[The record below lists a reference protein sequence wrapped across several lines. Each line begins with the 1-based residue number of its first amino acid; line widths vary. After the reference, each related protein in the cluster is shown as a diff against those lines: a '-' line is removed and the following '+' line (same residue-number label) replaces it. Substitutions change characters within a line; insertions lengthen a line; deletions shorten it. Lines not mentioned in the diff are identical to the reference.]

1 MADGGHSFV
10 KKTFHKPTYCHHCSD
25 LLWGLIQQGYICEVC
40 NFIIHERCVTNV
52 VTPCSGIAPCIIK
65 NPVAHCWSEPTHHK
79 RKFCT
84 VCRKRLDETPAVH
97 CLVCEYFAHI
107 ECQDFAVPDCTENA
121 TYVPGKELLNVK
133 HQHHWREGN
142 LPSTSK
148 CAYCKKT
155 CWSSECLTGYRCE
168 WCGMTTH
175 AGCRMYLP
183 TECNFGILQPI
194 YLPPHSVSI
203 PRTEVPIEAII
214 GVQVKS
220 KTTLV
225 RDYSCPSP
233 DLSAGSGPGSGTV
246 PGVVCLRE
254 LLELHRQRLEQSKQ
268 HFLLSSPPTPTSCG
282 SISLCHSPTPS
293 LTVGETS
300 TELEPDRECHDDQ
313 EEDEDEDYV
322 ATEADSALQLT
333 TSTSNVLGPLQ
344 KSPSTNSSLHLLYT
358 SIFRKLGHGRRRRK
372 RGGGISQSEE
382 DDEEE
387 EDEDEVDG
395 GVCDISG
402 GDISDDYDHC
412 DVALRRRERA
422 ARRQPREVSETD
434 YHGDAEM
441 ETAPRESCYE
451 TSDTGGDLTNT
462 DELDS
467 SMNLIS
473 NLSYNSSNSN
483 TSHASRAA
491 HPPTAAAAATGTAA
505 ATAIATATA
514 TATASGKNPNP
525 KTGAAPAAKP
535 KPKTILSV
543 SKHKHKVAGKGGSLS
558 SPNSSDCSSA
568 SPSAMASGSLTHTL
582 LQLSPVGRSKSFQEP
597 GVSVSRYKKYGRGL
611 FRRRSKRSP
620 KNTAGSGV
628 AGAGGGVKSNYSL
641 DRLSQN
647 IEITIQDEDGNYR
660 PYDDNYHMLARRT
673 AGHDATDVD
682 DDVCFDDLYLDDRPG
697 GQSDDLAAFAGD
709 ISDGGASSRSR
720 ASDASDG
727 HVLGRLL
734 RHVRG
739 LSVGWRKPRY
749 QKRRARSISEEFSSG
764 DTPRFKDEESASK
777 TESGHGPSSGGGE
790 RGGGGA
796 SGSGGGGGGGGGG
809 SSTAGG
815 SAAPSGGGGGGG
827 GGGSGHYSRPDSAS
841 HKSDAKSDAKMER
854 DREKKEKEREEK
866 DIEMIK
872 VFDGNNSF
880 RRQQYRVIIVQRT
893 YTLEQLLTTALRA
906 FHITR
911 DPQAF
916 YLTDLYAPAGMEDT
930 PMLDP
935 TPVLSLVHLEGK
947 RPAIY
952 LRFHDKE
959 KGHVRVYPGKLQCAM
974 EDPYVSVPVD
984 NNTVIKDL
992 IRDAL
997 DKFGLQ
1003 DNQIQDYRCSE
1014 VLLDRGVTERI
1025 LSWNERPW
1033 DITKQL
1039 GKDSI
1044 RQMELMRFY
1053 MQHKQDPHGPNI
1065 ALFVGNLPTGL
1076 SQRNYEQILNKYVTD
1091 ENKFISIGPIYYEYG
1106 SVVLTFEDAQKAV
1119 RAFYNLRETIIE
1131 DKKLLVLLL
1140 PNIEPSMVPS
1150 DVRPLLVFVN
1160 VKSGGC
1166 QGLELI
1172 SSFRKLL
1179 NPYQVFDLD
1188 NGGPLPGL
1196 YVFRQITNYK
1206 ILVCGGDGTIGWVLQ
1221 CLDNVGQDSECSS
1234 PPCAIVPLGT
1244 GNDLARV
1251 LCWGSGYTGG
1261 EDPLNLLRDVIEAE
1275 EIRLDRWT
1283 VVFHPEDK
1291 PEEPAMKAPSQ
1302 TTGKKKKAHQAHLSQ
1317 SQSQQ
1322 TNQHHQLPALT
1333 SSDISGG
1340 AQNEDNSQIFVMNNY
1355 FGIGIDADLCLDFHN
1370 AREENPNQ
1378 FNSRLRNKG
1387 YYVKMGLR
1395 KIVGRKAVKDLHK
1408 ELRLEVDGKIVELP
1422 PVDGIIILNILSW
1435 GSGANPWGPDKD
1447 DQFSTPNH
1455 YDGMLEVVGVTGVVH
1470 LGQIQS
1476 GIRTAMRIAQGGH
1489 IKIHLN
1495 TDMPVQVDGEPWIQS
1510 PGDVVVLK
1518 SALKATMLKKNKL
1531 KMKRRNT
1538 EPTMLVAGSSA
1549 TPQLSLALPPSV
1561 DEAVDGAV
1569 GDGGTGNNTD
1579 F

>member
-40 NFIIHERCVTNV
+40 NFIIHERCVSSV

-220 KTTLV
+220 KTSLV
-225 RDYSCPSP
+225 RDYSCP
-233 DLSAGSGPGSGTV
+233 
-246 PGVVCLRE
+246 
-254 LLELHRQRLEQSKQ
+254 
-268 HFLLSSPPTPTSCG
+268 
-282 SISLCHSPTPS
+282 
-293 LTVGETS
+293 
-300 TELEPDRECHDDQ
+300 
-313 EEDEDEDYV
+313 
-322 ATEADSALQLT
+322 
-333 TSTSNVLGPLQ
+333 
-344 KSPSTNSSLHLLYT
+344 
-358 SIFRKLGHGRRRRK
+358 
-372 RGGGISQSEE
+372 
-382 DDEEE
+382 
-387 EDEDEVDG
+387 
-395 GVCDISG
+395 
-402 GDISDDYDHC
+402 
-412 DVALRRRERA
+412 
-422 ARRQPREVSETD
+422 
-434 YHGDAEM
+434 
-441 ETAPRESCYE
+441 
-451 TSDTGGDLTNT
+451 
-462 DELDS
+462 
-467 SMNLIS
+467 
-473 NLSYNSSNSN
+473 
-483 TSHASRAA
+483 
-491 HPPTAAAAATGTAA
+491 
-505 ATAIATATA
+505 
-514 TATASGKNPNP
+514 
-525 KTGAAPAAKP
+525 
-535 KPKTILSV
+535 
-543 SKHKHKVAGKGGSLS
+543 
-558 SPNSSDCSSA
+558 
-568 SPSAMASGSLTHTL
+568 
-582 LQLSPVGRSKSFQEP
+582 
-597 GVSVSRYKKYGRGL
+597 
-611 FRRRSKRSP
+611 
-620 KNTAGSGV
+620 
-628 AGAGGGVKSNYSL
+628 
-641 DRLSQN
+641 
-647 IEITIQDEDGNYR
+647 
-660 PYDDNYHMLARRT
+660 
-673 AGHDATDVD
+673 
-682 DDVCFDDLYLDDRPG
+682 
-697 GQSDDLAAFAGD
+697 
-709 ISDGGASSRSR
+709 
-720 ASDASDG
+720 
-727 HVLGRLL
+727 
-734 RHVRG
+734 
-739 LSVGWRKPRY
+739 
-749 QKRRARSISEEFSSG
+749 RSISEEFSSG

-777 TESGHGPSSGGGE
+777 AESGHGPSSGG
-790 RGGGGA
+790 A
-796 SGSGGGGGGGGGG
+796 VGGGGGGGCGGAGG
-809 SSTAGG
+809 SSAAGAAASVAGG
-815 SAAPSGGGGGGG
+815 SSGHYRPDS
-827 GGGSGHYSRPDSAS
+827 GSGH
-841 HKSDAKSDAKMER
+841 KSDKSEK

-935 TPVLSLVHLEGK
+935 TPVLNLVHLEGK

-952 LRFHDKE
+952 LRFHDRDR
-959 KGHVRVYPGKLQCAM
+959 GHVRVYPGKLQCSM
-974 EDPYVSVPVD
+974 LEDPYVSVPVD
-984 NNTVIKDL
+984 NSTVIKDL

-1033 DITKQL
+1033 DIMKQL

-1106 SVVLTFEDAQKAV
+1106 SVVLTFEDSMKAV

-1188 NGGPLPGL
+1188 NGGPLPGYVPLIHLFMYHPLIFVVLHHVRSL

-1317 SQSQQ
+1317 SQQ

-1395 KIVGRKAVKDLHK
+1395 KIVGRKAVKDLQK

-1538 EPTMLVAGSSA
+1538 EPTMMVAGSA
-1549 TPQLSLALPPSV
+1549 APPLSLALPPSV
-1561 DEAVDGAV
+1561 GEVGVAGEGAE
-1569 GDGGTGNNTD
+1569 GDGGTNNTD

>member
-40 NFIIHERCVTNV
+40 NFIIHERCVSSV

-220 KTTLV
+220 KTSLV

-233 DLSAGSGPGSGTV
+233 ELGAEAAAGEVGGAAAGSR
-246 PGVVCLRE
+246 LKE

-268 HFLLSSPPTPTSCG
+268 NFLLSTPPTPTSCG
-282 SISLCHSPTPS
+282 SISLCVSPTPS
-293 LTVGETS
+293 LIVDSSSLPAGEREREQEPELELEQDDPEHDREFDDDDYELQCNTA
-300 TELEPDRECHDDQ
+300 TEL
-313 EEDEDEDYV
+313 
-322 ATEADSALQLT
+322 DSGLQLT
-333 TSTSNVLGPLQ
+333 TTTTTLSSSAPPGPLQ
-344 KSPSTNSSLHLLYT
+344 KSPSANSSLHLLYT
-358 SIFRKLGHGRRRRK
+358 SLFRKLAHGQARRQRRRRDA
-372 RGGGISQSEE
+372 SQSEQE
-382 DDEEE
+382 EYDVDD
-387 EDEDEVDG
+387 DADADVDG

-402 GDISDDYDHC
+402 GELSDEYDHC
-412 DVALRRRERA
+412 DVSLRKRCSRRP
-422 ARRQPREVSETD
+422 ARDVSETD
-434 YHGDAEM
+434 YHGDVELDA
-441 ETAPRESCYE
+441 APTRESCYE
-451 TSDTGGDLTNT
+451 TSDTGGELTNT
-462 DELDS
+462 DDLDS

-483 TSHASRAA
+483 TSNTSGQARRTGQALQSRPQPASVAA
-491 HPPTAAAAATGTAA
+491 CGTAS
-505 ATAIATATA
+505 TAIGSAKGVTTPTTGAGQA
-514 TATASGKNPNP
+514 LSVLAGRNP
-525 KTGAAPAAKP
+525 KTAALPKAKP
-535 KPKTILSV
+535 KPKPKSILSAP
-543 SKHKHKVAGKGGSLS
+543 KHTKGGSAS

-568 SPSAMASGSLTHTL
+568 SPALAPV
-582 LQLSPVGRSKSFQEP
+582 SPVGRSKSFQEP
-597 GVSVSRYKKYGRGL
+597 GVARYKKYGRGL
-611 FRRRSKRSP
+611 FQRRRSKRSP
-620 KNTAGSGV
+620 KSGT
-628 AGAGGGVKSNYSL
+628 KSNYSL

-647 IEITIQDEDGNYR
+647 IEITIQDEDGNLR
-660 PYDDNYHMLARRT
+660 PYDENFHALASLRLPLDT
-673 AGHDATDVD
+673 DAEAY
-682 DDVCFDDLYLDDRPG
+682 DDVEYEELYLDDRPR
-697 GQSDDLAAFAGD
+697 GQSGDDIAGD

-720 ASDASDG
+720 ASDVDGSAQG

-734 RHVRG
+734 RRVRG
-739 LSVGWRKPRY
+739 LSAGWRKPRY

-764 DTPRFKDEESASK
+764 DAPRFKDEESLGKA
-777 TESGHGPSSGGGE
+777 ESSHGMSAGGGGSSSGGGGA
-790 RGGGGA
+790 GGGVA
-796 SGSGGGGGGGGGG
+796 SGGGG
-809 SSTAGG
+809 SST
-815 SAAPSGGGGGGG
+815 STHYRPESSG
-827 GGGSGHYSRPDSAS
+827 
-841 HKSDAKSDAKMER
+841 HKSDKSEK

-880 RRQQYRVIIVQRT
+880 RRQQYRAIIVQRT

-916 YLTDLYAPAGMEDT
+916 YLTDLYAAAGMEDA
-930 PMLDP
+930 PLQDP
-935 TPVLSLVHLEGK
+935 TPVLNLTHVEGK
-947 RPAIY
+947 RPAMY
-952 LRFHDKE
+952 LRFHDRDR
-959 KGHVRVYPGKLQCAM
+959 GHVRVYPGKLQCSL

-984 NNTVIKDL
+984 NTTVIKDL

-1033 DITKQL
+1033 DIMKQL

-1091 ENKFISIGPIYYEYG
+1091 ENKFTSIGPIYYEYG
-1106 SVVLTFEDAQKAV
+1106 SVVLTFEDSQKAV

-1261 EDPLNLLRDVIEAE
+1261 EDPLNMLRDVIEAE

-1302 TTGKKKKAHQAHLSQ
+1302 TT
-1317 SQSQQ
+1317 
-1322 TNQHHQLPALT
+1322 
-1333 SSDISGG
+1333 GG

-1395 KIVGRKAVKDLHK
+1395 KIVGRKTVKDLQK
-1408 ELRLEVDGKIVELP
+1408 ELRLEVDGKVVELP

-1538 EPTMLVAGSSA
+1538 EPTMLVAGAA

-1561 DEAVDGAV
+1561 GEV
-1569 GDGGTGNNTD
+1569 GDAAEADAGPNNTD

>member
-40 NFIIHERCVTNV
+40 NFIIHERCVSSV

-175 AGCRMYLP
+175 AGCRVYLP

-233 DLSAGSGPGSGTV
+233 DLSAGSGAASCSPIPGTGT
-246 PGVVCLRE
+246 GSAGLGLKE
-254 LLELHRQRLEQSKQ
+254 LLELHRQRREQSKQ
-268 HFLLSSPPTPTSCG
+268 HFLLSTPPTPTSCG
-282 SISLCHSPTPS
+282 SHSLCHSPTPS
-293 LTVGETS
+293 LLTVGETS
-300 TELEPDRECHDDQ
+300 NDADQDHDRDQPEEELE
-313 EEDEDEDYV
+313 EEN
-322 ATEADSALQLT
+322 TEQDSALQLT
-333 TSTSNVLGPLQ
+333 TSTSNMMCASNLQ
-344 KSPSTNSSLHLLYT
+344 KSPSANSSLHLLYT
-358 SIFRKLGHGRRRRK
+358 SLFRKLGQGKRRRK
-372 RGGGISQSEE
+372 RGSGGGGISPS
-382 DDEEE
+382 
-387 EDEDEVDG
+387 EDEDDVDG

-402 GDISDDYDHC
+402 GDLSDDYDHC
-412 DVALRRRERA
+412 DVALRRRSLRS
-422 ARRQPREVSETD
+422 RQPRDVSETD
-434 YHGDAEM
+434 YHGDAEAEGEG

-451 TSDTGGDLTNT
+451 TSDTGGELTNT
-462 DELDS
+462 DDLDS
-467 SMNLIS
+467 SLNLIS
-473 NLSYNSSNSN
+473 NLSYNSSNNSN
-483 TSHASRAA
+483 ASASNVPGGASTGIAPASTTAPGKSGHALSVYGGR
-491 HPPTAAAAATGTAA
+491 
-505 ATAIATATA
+505 
-514 TATASGKNPNP
+514 SQP
-525 KTGAAPAAKP
+525 KTGALAQAKP
-535 KPKTILSV
+535 KPKPILMP
-543 SKHKHKVAGKGGSLS
+543 KHKAQGKGGSLS
-558 SPNSSDCSSA
+558 SPLSNSNSSDCSSA
-568 SPSAMASGSLTHTL
+568 SPSAPATL
-582 LQLSPVGRSKSFQEP
+582 LQLSPVGRSKSFQEST
-597 GVSVSRYKKYGRGL
+597 GVTAVSRYKKYGRGL
-611 FRRRSKRSP
+611 FQRRRSKRSP
-620 KNTAGSGV
+620 KNAAAPAGT
-628 AGAGGGVKSNYSL
+628 KSNYSL

-647 IEITIQDEDGNYR
+647 IEITIQDEDGNYQ
-660 PYDDNYHMLARRT
+660 PYDDNFHMLARRL
-673 AGHDATDVD
+673 DATDVD
-682 DDVCFDDLYLDDRPG
+682 DDVGFDDLYLDDRPSG
-697 GQSDDLAAFAGD
+697 ASDDLAFAGD

-734 RHVRG
+734 RQVRQG
-739 LSVGWRKPRY
+739 LTVGWRKPRY

-777 TESGHGPSSGGGE
+777 TESGHGPSSGGG
-790 RGGGGA
+790 
-796 SGSGGGGGGGGGG
+796 SGGGGGGAGAGG
-809 SSTAGG
+809 SSTAGAST
-815 SAAPSGGGGGGG
+815 SAA
-827 GGGSGHYSRPDSAS
+827 GGSSSHYRPDSAG
-841 HKSDAKSDAKMER
+841 HKSDKSEK

-866 DIEMIK
+866 DIGESGLGIHVEYRTKHSGYTVPTEMIK

-916 YLTDLYAPAGMEDT
+916 YLTDLYAPAGMEDA

-935 TPVLSLVHLEGK
+935 TPVLSLTHLEGK
-947 RPAIY
+947 RPAMY
-952 LRFHDKE
+952 LRFHDRDR
-959 KGHVRVYPGKLQCAM
+959 GHVRVYPGKLQCSM
-974 EDPYVSVPVD
+974 LEDPYVSVPVD
-984 NNTVIKDL
+984 NSTVIKDL

-1033 DITKQL
+1033 DIMKQL

-1106 SVVLTFEDAQKAV
+1106 SVVLTFEDSQKAV

-1302 TTGKKKKAHQAHLSQ
+1302 TTG
-1317 SQSQQ
+1317 
-1322 TNQHHQLPALT
+1322 
-1333 SSDISGG
+1333 G

-1395 KIVGRKAVKDLHK
+1395 KIVGRKAVKDLQK
-1408 ELRLEVDGKIVELP
+1408 ELRLEVDGKIVDLP

-1538 EPTMLVAGSSA
+1538 EPTMMVAGSA
-1549 TPQLSLALPPSV
+1549 APPLSLALPPSV
-1561 DEAVDGAV
+1561 GEVGLAGGEGGGGAGLGAE
-1569 GDGGTGNNTD
+1569 GDGGGGTNNTD

>member
-40 NFIIHERCVTNV
+40 NFIIHERCVTSV

-225 RDYSCPSP
+225 RDYSC
-233 DLSAGSGPGSGTV
+233 L
-246 PGVVCLRE
+246 
-254 LLELHRQRLEQSKQ
+254 
-268 HFLLSSPPTPTSCG
+268 
-282 SISLCHSPTPS
+282 
-293 LTVGETS
+293 GETS
-300 TELEPDRECHDDQ
+300 NEQDHDQDRDAPGQ
-313 EEDEDEDYV
+313 EEEPEEEN
-322 ATEADSALQLT
+322 TEQDSGALQLT
-333 TSTSNVLGPLQ
+333 TSTSNVIGNLQ
-344 KSPSTNSSLHLLYT
+344 KSPSANSSLHLLYT
-358 SIFRKLGHGRRRRK
+358 NLFRKLGQGKRRRK
-372 RGGGISQSEE
+372 RGSSGGISPS
-382 DDEEE
+382 
-387 EDEDEVDG
+387 EDEDDVDG

-402 GDISDDYDHC
+402 GDLSDDYDHC
-412 DVALRRRERA
+412 DVALRRRSLRS
-422 ARRQPREVSETD
+422 RQPRDVSETD
-434 YHGDAEM
+434 YHGDAEAEVDG

-451 TSDTGGDLTNT
+451 TSDTGGELTNT
-462 DELDS
+462 DEADS
-467 SMNLIS
+467 SLNLIS
-473 NLSYNSSNSN
+473 NLSYNSSNNSN
-483 TSHASRAA
+483 ASNAPGGGGVGGGAVRSTTTTT
-491 HPPTAAAAATGTAA
+491 TAPGK
-505 ATAIATATA
+505 
-514 TATASGKNPNP
+514 SGQALSVQGGRQQP
-525 KTGAAPAAKP
+525 KTGALAQTKP
-535 KPKTILSV
+535 KPKPILMP
-543 SKHKHKVAGKGGSLS
+543 KHKAQGKGGSLS
-558 SPNSSDCSSA
+558 SPLSNSNSSDCSSA
-568 SPSAMASGSLTHTL
+568 SPSAPATL
-582 LQLSPVGRSKSFQEP
+582 LQLSPVGRSKSFQE
-597 GVSVSRYKKYGRGL
+597 SAAITAVSRYKKYGRGL
-611 FRRRSKRSP
+611 FQRRRSKRSP
-620 KNTAGSGV
+620 KNAVG
-628 AGAGGGVKSNYSL
+628 AAGGKSNYSL

-647 IEITIQDEDGNYR
+647 IEITIQDEDGNYH
-660 PYDDNYHMLARRT
+660 PYDDNFHMLARRL
-673 AGHDATDVD
+673 DATDVD
-682 DDVCFDDLYLDDRPG
+682 DDVGFDDLYLDDRPSG
-697 GQSDDLAAFAGD
+697 ASDDLAFAGD

-734 RHVRG
+734 RQMRQG

-764 DTPRFKDEESASK
+764 EAPRYKDEESASK
-777 TESGHGPSSGGGE
+777 TDPGHGPTSSGGGA
-790 RGGGGA
+790 GGGG
-796 SGSGGGGGGGGGG
+796 SGGAGG
-809 SSTAGG
+809 SSTAGASA
-815 SAAPSGGGGGGG
+815 SAAGGSSGHYRPDS
-827 GGGSGHYSRPDSAS
+827 GSGH
-841 HKSDAKSDAKMER
+841 KSDKSEK

-935 TPVLSLVHLEGK
+935 TPVLNLTHLEGK

-952 LRFHDKE
+952 LRFQDRDR
-959 KGHVRVYPGKLQCAM
+959 GHVRVYPGKLQCSSL

-984 NNTVIKDL
+984 NSTVIKDL

-1033 DITKQL
+1033 DIMKQL

-1106 SVVLTFEDAQKAV
+1106 SVVLTFEDTMKAV

-1317 SQSQQ
+1317 SQQ

-1395 KIVGRKAVKDLHK
+1395 KIVGRKAVKDLQK

-1518 SALKATMLKKNKL
+1518 SALKATMLKKTKS
-1531 KMKRRNT
+1531 KRRLT
-1538 EPTMLVAGSSA
+1538 EPHISPAV
-1549 TPQLSLALPPSV
+1549 LSLSVAQQGSGSGSVSVSGSPQSQSQQQLQQQQQQQQQQLAENGEKEASMTLPAGFGS
-1561 DEAVDGAV
+1561 
-1569 GDGGTGNNTD
+1569 T
-1579 F
+1579 

>member
-40 NFIIHERCVTNV
+40 NFIIHERCVTSV

-97 CLVCEYFAHI
+97 CLVCEYFAHT

-121 TYVPGKELLNVK
+121 TYVPGKELLNVR

-220 KTTLV
+220 KTSLV
-225 RDYSCPSP
+225 RDYSCP
-233 DLSAGSGPGSGTV
+233 
-246 PGVVCLRE
+246 
-254 LLELHRQRLEQSKQ
+254 
-268 HFLLSSPPTPTSCG
+268 
-282 SISLCHSPTPS
+282 
-293 LTVGETS
+293 
-300 TELEPDRECHDDQ
+300 
-313 EEDEDEDYV
+313 
-322 ATEADSALQLT
+322 
-333 TSTSNVLGPLQ
+333 
-344 KSPSTNSSLHLLYT
+344 
-358 SIFRKLGHGRRRRK
+358 
-372 RGGGISQSEE
+372 
-382 DDEEE
+382 
-387 EDEDEVDG
+387 
-395 GVCDISG
+395 
-402 GDISDDYDHC
+402 
-412 DVALRRRERA
+412 
-422 ARRQPREVSETD
+422 
-434 YHGDAEM
+434 
-441 ETAPRESCYE
+441 
-451 TSDTGGDLTNT
+451 
-462 DELDS
+462 
-467 SMNLIS
+467 
-473 NLSYNSSNSN
+473 
-483 TSHASRAA
+483 
-491 HPPTAAAAATGTAA
+491 
-505 ATAIATATA
+505 
-514 TATASGKNPNP
+514 
-525 KTGAAPAAKP
+525 
-535 KPKTILSV
+535 
-543 SKHKHKVAGKGGSLS
+543 
-558 SPNSSDCSSA
+558 
-568 SPSAMASGSLTHTL
+568 
-582 LQLSPVGRSKSFQEP
+582 
-597 GVSVSRYKKYGRGL
+597 
-611 FRRRSKRSP
+611 
-620 KNTAGSGV
+620 
-628 AGAGGGVKSNYSL
+628 
-641 DRLSQN
+641 
-647 IEITIQDEDGNYR
+647 
-660 PYDDNYHMLARRT
+660 
-673 AGHDATDVD
+673 
-682 DDVCFDDLYLDDRPG
+682 
-697 GQSDDLAAFAGD
+697 
-709 ISDGGASSRSR
+709 
-720 ASDASDG
+720 
-727 HVLGRLL
+727 
-734 RHVRG
+734 
-739 LSVGWRKPRY
+739 
-749 QKRRARSISEEFSSG
+749 RSISEEFSSG
-764 DTPRFKDEESASK
+764 DAPRFKDEESMGKA
-777 TESGHGPSSGGGE
+777 ESSHGMSATGGPSS
-790 RGGGGA
+790 
-796 SGSGGGGGGGGGG
+796 SGGGGGGGGAGG
-809 SSTAGG
+809 GTGSGGTVAAGVSGSGSGGGAGAGG
-815 SAAPSGGGGGGG
+815 S
-827 GGGSGHYSRPDSAS
+827 GGGSHYRADASS
-841 HKSDAKSDAKMER
+841 HKSDKSEK

-880 RRQQYRVIIVQRT
+880 RRQQYRAIIVQRT

-911 DPQAF
+911 DPKAF
-916 YLTDLYAPAGMEDT
+916 FLTDMYAPAGMEDA
-930 PMLDP
+930 PLLDP
-935 TPVLSLVHLEGK
+935 TPVLNLTHLEGK
-947 RPAIY
+947 RPAMY
-952 LRFHDKE
+952 LRFHDRD
-959 KGHVRVYPGKLQCAM
+959 KGHVRVYPGKLQCSM
-974 EDPYVSVPVD
+974 DDPYVNVPVD
-984 NNTVIKDL
+984 NTTVIKDL

-1033 DITKQL
+1033 DIMKQL

-1261 EDPLNLLRDVIEAE
+1261 EDPLNMLRDVIEAE

-1302 TTGKKKKAHQAHLSQ
+1302 TTGKKKKAHQAHL
-1317 SQSQQ
+1317 SQQ

-1395 KIVGRKAVKDLHK
+1395 KIVGRKTVKDLQK
-1408 ELRLEVDGKIVELP
+1408 EVHLEVDGKVVDLP

-1489 IKIHLN
+1489 IKIHLK

-1538 EPTMLVAGSSA
+1538 EPTMMVAGSA

-1561 DEAVDGAV
+1561 GEV
-1569 GDGGTGNNTD
+1569 GDAAEGDAGPNNTD

>member
-40 NFIIHERCVTNV
+40 NFIIHERCVTSV

-97 CLVCEYFAHI
+97 CLVCEYFAHT

-168 WCGMTTH
+168 WCGMSTH

-220 KTTLV
+220 KTSLV
-225 RDYSCPSP
+225 RDYSC
-233 DLSAGSGPGSGTV
+233 L
-246 PGVVCLRE
+246 
-254 LLELHRQRLEQSKQ
+254 
-268 HFLLSSPPTPTSCG
+268 
-282 SISLCHSPTPS
+282 
-293 LTVGETS
+293 GETS
-300 TELEPDRECHDDQ
+300 QSLEQQSQQQDDP
-313 EEDEDEDYV
+313 DEDY
-322 ATEADSALQLT
+322 ELQCDSALQLT
-333 TSTSNVLGPLQ
+333 TNSSNVPIQ
-344 KSPSTNSSLHLLYT
+344 KSPSSNSSIHLLYT
-358 SIFRKLGHGRRRRK
+358 SLFRKLAHGQAQRRRRDDATH
-372 RGGGISQSEE
+372 SEGEQE
-382 DDEEE
+382 DDEA
-387 EDEDEVDG
+387 DG

-402 GDISDDYDHC
+402 GELSDEYDHC
-412 DVALRRRERA
+412 DVSLRKRSTRRV
-422 ARRQPREVSETD
+422 ARGDVSETD
-434 YHGDAEM
+434 YHGDAELELEQEQ
-441 ETAPRESCYE
+441 ETVPRESCYE
-451 TSDTGGDLTNT
+451 TSDNT
-462 DELDS
+462 DDLDS
-467 SMNLIS
+467 SLNLIS

-483 TSHASRAA
+483 TSNNSDPRRN
-491 HPPTAAAAATGTAA
+491 TATGPAPGPMQAPAA
-505 ATAIATATA
+505 QAL
-514 TATASGKNPNP
+514 SVLPSRNP
-525 KTGAAPAAKP
+525 KTAKP
-535 KPKTILSV
+535 KPKLKPKPVLSAP
-543 SKHKHKVAGKGGSLS
+543 KHKGGSLS

-568 SPSAMASGSLTHTL
+568 APVSANTP
-582 LQLSPVGRSKSFQEP
+582 LSPVGRSKSFQEP
-597 GVSVSRYKKYGRGL
+597 GVSRYKKYGRGL
-611 FRRRSKRSP
+611 FQRRRSKRSP
-620 KNTAGSGV
+620 K
-628 AGAGGGVKSNYSL
+628 GGGTKSNYSL

-647 IEITIQDEDGNYR
+647 IEITIQDEDGNYQV
-660 PYDDNYHMLARRT
+660 YDDNFDTLSSPRQSHEPNTYAY
-673 AGHDATDVD
+673 DVVDVD
-682 DDVCFDDLYLDDRPG
+682 YDDLYLDDRPHSAG
-697 GQSDDLAAFAGD
+697 DGIAGD
-709 ISDGGASSRSR
+709 ISDASR
-720 ASDASDG
+720 ASDVEHGEHA
-727 HVLGRLL
+727 LGRFL
-734 RHVRG
+734 RRVRG
-739 LSVGWRKPRY
+739 LSAGWRKPRY

-764 DTPRFKDEESASK
+764 DAPRFKDEESLGKA
-777 TESGHGPSSGGGE
+777 ESSHGMSSSGGGGAA
-790 RGGGGA
+790 GGGPSCSGQA
-796 SGSGGGGGGGGGG
+796 GGSSGGSGGGVPG
-809 SSTAGG
+809 SSNST
-815 SAAPSGGGGGGG
+815 
-827 GGGSGHYSRPDSAS
+827 HYRPDSSS
-841 HKSDAKSDAKMER
+841 HKSDKSEK

-880 RRQQYRVIIVQRT
+880 RRQQYRAIIVQRT

-911 DPQAF
+911 DPKAF
-916 YLTDLYAPAGMEDT
+916 YLTDLYAAPGMEDA
-930 PMLDP
+930 PLQDP
-935 TPVLSLVHLEGK
+935 TPVLNLTHVEGK
-947 RPAIY
+947 RPAMY
-952 LRFHDKE
+952 LRFHDKD
-959 KGHVRVYPGKLQCAM
+959 KGHVRVYPGKLQCSL
-974 EDPYVSVPVD
+974 EDPYVNVPVD
-984 NNTVIKDL
+984 NTTVIKDL

-1033 DITKQL
+1033 DIMKQL

-1091 ENKFISIGPIYYEYG
+1091 ENKFTSIGPIYYEYG

-1261 EDPLNLLRDVIEAE
+1261 EDPLNMLRDVIEAE

-1302 TTGKKKKAHQAHLSQ
+1302 TT
-1317 SQSQQ
+1317 
-1322 TNQHHQLPALT
+1322 
-1333 SSDISGG
+1333 GG

-1395 KIVGRKAVKDLHK
+1395 KIVGRKTVKDLQK
-1408 ELRLEVDGKIVELP
+1408 ELRLEVDGKVVDLP

-1538 EPTMLVAGSSA
+1538 EPTMLVAGSA
-1549 TPQLSLALPPSV
+1549 NPPLSLALPPSV
-1561 DEAVDGAV
+1561 GEVPDAAEADAGP
-1569 GDGGTGNNTD
+1569 NNTD

>member
-1 MADGGHSFV
+1 MADGHSFV

-40 NFIIHERCVTNV
+40 NFIIHERCVTSV

-175 AGCRMYLP
+175 GGCRTYLP

-225 RDYSCPSP
+225 RDYSCPE
-233 DLSAGSGPGSGTV
+233 LSVNDDSVEQGSGVAVGL
-246 PGVVCLRE
+246 CLKE
-254 LLELHRQRLEQSKQ
+254 LLSLHRQRIEQSKQ
-268 HFLLSSPPTPTSCG
+268 HFLLSMPPSPSPSFG
-282 SISLCHSPTPS
+282 SVSLCASPTPS
-293 LTVGETS
+293 LTVGTGETS
-300 TELEPDRECHDDQ
+300 HSADENAANDDDIHNQ
-313 EEDEDEDYV
+313 EEEDDYDNEAQRIAN
-322 ATEADSALQLT
+322 ATEENTEHDSALQLT
-333 TSTSNVLGPLQ
+333 TSISQNPTCAQAAGSLQ
-344 KSPSTNSSLHLLYT
+344 KSPSANSSLHLLYT
-358 SIFRKLGHGRRRRK
+358 SLFRKLGNGRRRK
-372 RGGGISQSEE
+372 RCAGGVSHSE
-382 DDEEE
+382 DD
-387 EDEDEVDG
+387 DVDG

-402 GDISDDYDHC
+402 GDLSDEYDHC
-412 DVALRRRERA
+412 DVALRKRKRP
-422 ARRQPREVSETD
+422 PRDVSETD
-434 YHGDAEM
+434 YHGDAEVEQ

-451 TSDTGGDLTNT
+451 TSDTGGELTNT
-462 DELDS
+462 DDLDS

-483 TSHASRAA
+483 TSNEQRKQ
-491 HPPTAAAAATGTAA
+491 PRPTAAGAAAATTAGQA
-505 ATAIATATA
+505 HALSVHT
-514 TATASGKNPNP
+514 GRNP
-525 KTGAAPAAKP
+525 KTGAK
-535 KPKTILSV
+535 SV
-543 SKHKHKVAGKGGSLS
+543 LGSAS
-558 SPNSSDCSSA
+558 SANSSDCSSA
-568 SPSAMASGSLTHTL
+568 SPAPLSALTA
-582 LQLSPVGRSKSFQEP
+582 LQLSPVGRSQSFQEP
-597 GVSVSRYKKYGRGL
+597 GVKKPSTTARYKKYGRAL
-611 FRRRSKRSP
+611 FQRRRSKRSP
-620 KNTAGSGV
+620 K
-628 AGAGGGVKSNYSL
+628 GGGTKSNYSL

-647 IEITIQDEDGNYR
+647 IEITIQDEDGNYQ
-660 PYDDNYHMLARRT
+660 PYDDNYHTLRRRC
-673 AGHDATDVD
+673 VD
-682 DDVCFDDLYLDDRPG
+682 DEDDAEYEYEDDNLYLDDRPRNDG
-697 GQSDDLAAFAGD
+697 LSGDDVGGD

-720 ASDASDG
+720 ASDSE
-727 HVLGRLL
+727 HVFGKLIR
-734 RHVRG
+734 RMRG

-777 TESGHGPSSGGGE
+777 TDVTHGAGAAGSSSGGAG
-790 RGGGGA
+790 
-796 SGSGGGGGGGGGG
+796 GSGGGGGGGGS
-809 SSTAGG
+809 SST
-815 SAAPSGGGGGGG
+815 
-827 GGGSGHYSRPDSAS
+827 HYRPDSGS
-841 HKSDAKSDAKMER
+841 HKSDKSDK
-854 DREKKEKEREEK
+854 DREKKDREREEK
-866 DIEMIK
+866 DIEVIK

-880 RRQQYRVIIVQRT
+880 RRQQYRVIAVQRT

-911 DPQAF
+911 DPSAF
-916 YLTDLYAPAGMEDT
+916 YLTDMYASAGMEDA
-930 PMLDP
+930 PLQDP
-935 TPVLSLVHLEGK
+935 TPILNLTHLEGK

-952 LRFHDKE
+952 LRFLDKD
-959 KGHVRVYPGKLQCAM
+959 KGFVRVYPGKLQCSL

-984 NNTVIKDL
+984 NTTVIKDL

-1033 DITKQL
+1033 DIMKQL

-1065 ALFVGNLPTGL
+1065 ALFVGNLPTGI

-1091 ENKFISIGPIYYEYG
+1091 ENKFTSIGPIYYEYG

-1140 PNIEPSMVPS
+1140 PNIEPSMVPP

-1317 SQSQQ
+1317 Q

-1395 KIVGRKAVKDLHK
+1395 KIVGRKTVKDLHK
-1408 ELRLEVDGKIVELP
+1408 ELRLEVDGKVVELP

-1455 YDGMLEVVGVTGVVH
+1455 YDGMLEIVGVTGVVH

-1538 EPTMLVAGSSA
+1538 EPTMLVAGSA

-1561 DEAVDGAV
+1561 GEASDSAE
-1569 GDGGTGNNTD
+1569 GDGGPNNTD

>member
-1 MADGGHSFV
+1 MRTTIA
-10 KKTFHKPTYCHHCSD
+10 KTTTTTTTTK
-25 LLWGLIQQGYICEVC
+25 LC
-40 NFIIHERCVTNV
+40 NFIIHERCVSNV
-52 VTPCSGIAPCIIK
+52 ETPCSGIAPCIIK

-97 CLVCEYFAHI
+97 CLICEYFAHI

-148 CAYCKKT
+148 CAFCKKT

-175 AGCRMYLP
+175 GGCRQYLP
-183 TECNFGILQPI
+183 AECNFGILQPI

-225 RDYSCPSP
+225 RDYSCP
-233 DLSAGSGPGSGTV
+233 DLSAINYESTTTTTNSVHPELS
-246 PGVVCLRE
+246 LRE
-254 LLELHRQRLEQSKQ
+254 ILLLERQRRYQCKQ
-268 HFLLSSPPTPTSCG
+268 NFLLSSPPSSIASISPTS
-282 SISLCHSPTPS
+282 SFIRIP
-293 LTVGETS
+293 TVGEISYSVNEGKETK
-300 TELEPDRECHDDQ
+300 EGEYL
-313 EEDEDEDYV
+313 EDEDDVQVDEEQKLQKCDRSDGTPEQD
-322 ATEADSALQLT
+322 ANEDSALQLT
-333 TSTSNVLGPLQ
+333 TSSHKISQKSGTYIQ
-344 KSPSTNSSLHLLYT
+344 KSPSASSSLNLFYT
-358 SIFRKLGHGRRRRK
+358 NIFRKVKHSRQRK
-372 RGGGISQSEE
+372 HLSSNT
-382 DDEEE
+382 
-387 EDEDEVDG
+387 DEDEEDV

-402 GDISDDYDHC
+402 GDISDEYDHC
-412 DVALRRRERA
+412 DVELKKSKRA
-422 ARRQPREVSETD
+422 AAAAAAAASSVATVGASGIGSGSDVD
-434 YHGDAEM
+434 YHGDVEA
-441 ETAPRESCYE
+441 ETAPHESLYE
-451 TSDTGGDLTNT
+451 TSDTGGELTTT
-462 DELDS
+462 DDIDIDS

-483 TSHASRAA
+483 TSIENRISVDKRKNAQIAQLTSAVVSRKRSANADKTTETAVDTALVA
-491 HPPTAAAAATGTAA
+491 HERGAT
-505 ATAIATATA
+505 
-514 TATASGKNPNP
+514 
-525 KTGAAPAAKP
+525 KTGAISKAKP
-535 KPKTILSV
+535 ILKPPKSGV
-543 SKHKHKVAGKGGSLS
+543 VAGGSLS
-558 SPNSSDCSSA
+558 SPNSSDLSSA
-568 SPSAMASGSLTHTL
+568 SPVPPPLPPPS
-582 LQLSPVGRSKSFQEP
+582 QLSPVGRSKSFQEP
-597 GVSVSRYKKYGRGL
+597 GVKQHTQTPTSRHKKYTR
-611 FRRRSKRSP
+611 FFQRRRSKRSNSGAP
-620 KNTAGSGV
+620 IKSGNKNCRSD
-628 AGAGGGVKSNYSL
+628 YSL
-641 DRLSQN
+641 DRVSQS
-647 IEITIQDEDGNYR
+647 IEITIQDEDGNYQ
-660 PYDDNYHMLARRT
+660 PYDDNYFTLSSTQNRLHRDEDEED
-673 AGHDATDVD
+673 GDIEIDID
-682 DDVCFDDLYLDDRPG
+682 DDLVTRLREENEYDEYLDDRPRPHSCG
-697 GQSDDLAAFAGD
+697 GLSDDVAGD
-709 ISDGGASSRSR
+709 ISDAASSRSR
-720 ASDASDG
+720 SHASDNE
-727 HVLGRLL
+727 HVFGRLL
-734 RHVRG
+734 KRMRR
-739 LSVGWRKPRY
+739 LSLGWRKPRY
-749 QKRRARSISEEFSSG
+749 YRRRARSISEEFSSG
-764 DTPRFKDEESASK
+764 GDTPRFKDEESVSK
-777 TESGHGPSSGGGE
+777 TESAH
-790 RGGGGA
+790 
-796 SGSGGGGGGGGGG
+796 GGG
-809 SSTAGG
+809 SRTVDCSSGSTSHYRPESAG
-815 SAAPSGGGGGGG
+815 
-827 GGGSGHYSRPDSAS
+827 
-841 HKSDAKSDAKMER
+841 HKSDKSDK
-854 DREKKEKEREEK
+854 DKEKKEKEREEK

-880 RRQQYRVIIVQRT
+880 RRQLYRVIIVPRT

-911 DPQAF
+911 DPSAF
-916 YLTDLYAPAGMEDT
+916 YLTDLYAPAGMEET
-930 PMLDP
+930 PLQDP
-935 TPVLSLVHLEGK
+935 TPVMNLIHVEGK

-952 LRFHDKE
+952 LRFHDKDR
-959 KGHVRVYPGKLQCAM
+959 GFVRVYPGKLQCSL
-974 EDPYVSVPVD
+974 EETFVSVPVD
-984 NNTVIKDL
+984 NTTIIKDL

-1033 DITKQL
+1033 DIMKQL

-1065 ALFVGNLPTGL
+1065 ALFVGNLPPGL
-1076 SQRNYEQILNKYVTD
+1076 SQRNYEQILTKYVTD
-1091 ENKFISIGPIYYEYG
+1091 ENKFTSIGPIYYEYG
-1106 SVVLTFEDAQKAV
+1106 SVVLTFEDSQKAV

-1131 DKKLLVLLL
+1131 DKKLLVMLL

-1179 NPYQVFDLD
+1179 NPFQVFDLD

-1196 YVFRQITNYK
+1196 YVFRQIANYK

-1291 PEEPAMKAPSQ
+1291 PDEPALKAPSN

-1317 SQSQQ
+1317 Q
-1322 TNQHHQLPALT
+1322 TNQHHQ
-1333 SSDISGG
+1333 SSDIPGGG

-1370 AREENPNQ
+1370 AREENPNK
-1378 FNSRLRNKG
+1378 FNSRLHNKG

-1395 KIVGRKAVKDLHK
+1395 KIVGRKTVKDLHK
-1408 ELRLEVDGKIVELP
+1408 ELRLEVDGKVVELP
-1422 PVDGIIILNILSW
+1422 PVEGIIILNILSW

-1447 DQFSTPNH
+1447 DNFTTPNH
-1455 YDGMLEVVGVTGVVH
+1455 YDGVLEIVGVTGVVH

-1489 IKIHLN
+1489 IKIHLYSE
-1495 TDMPVQVDGEPWIQS
+1495 MPVQVDGEPWVQS

-1518 SALKATMLKKNKL
+1518 SALKATMLKKTKS
-1531 KMKRRNT
+1531 KRRLT
-1538 EPTMLVAGSSA
+1538 EPHISPAVMSLSASA
-1549 TPQLSLALPPSV
+1549 TASAAAIQCGPTLAATVAAPQATLSQLQLP
-1561 DEAVDGAV
+1561 EN
-1569 GDGGTGNNTD
+1569 GDRDKEPVQGNNT
-1579 F
+1579 